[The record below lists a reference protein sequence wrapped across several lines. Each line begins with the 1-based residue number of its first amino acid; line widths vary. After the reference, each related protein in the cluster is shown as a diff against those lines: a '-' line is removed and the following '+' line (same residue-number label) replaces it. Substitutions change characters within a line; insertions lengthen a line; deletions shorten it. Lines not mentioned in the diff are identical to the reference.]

1 MTQLIK
7 KANSGIKFDS
17 SKRYVNKHNKQFGKG
32 VWYRDSNNNG
42 FYDKGEQFI
51 KPGNRIRNNDFSY
64 SQLNSD
70 GTITKLSDNKG
81 NVTKGLK
88 NKLSDAD
95 KYAMKHKLV
104 YGRIA
109 SYNDKTKKW
118 ERNNNNSVQWDID
131 TERNANDIDINN
143 NQNMYISLPDGGF
156 MRAIQQ
162 IKNGKYTEAAAL
174 LPNHNK
180 IVDFGTTGNIPEKT
194 YEFMQKIA
202 YPING
207 NPVQQNSGLITQR
220 TGDSPIGQY
229 INPDTKQKTN
239 YVRVNFGDTNGQ
251 NQYLKG
257 NYWVYDDGNGNIQ
270 TIGFRHNGK
279 DYAYVNFN
287 GTSSFLNSNAKGTII
302 QSPSIASSKLTSY
315 ASGFTPGMSQWR
327 GKAGWYINVGNKLP
341 NNVAGAK
348 NGYLY
353 DKQGKMIGFNADGN
367 YYILMTSVQP
377 THLGEAANVFV
388 SGWKGLGKDL
398 MNLFHRNI
406 TPTDMLGGLGD
417 IGRGVQHLAQGTVGA
432 ATQALLP
439 NEVTNT
445 IGKYGQVLDPGK
457 VISGIA
463 HGKTPWDESNHGLVD
478 FDPGNQSLQ
487 DINDVLNGA
496 TIIFG
501 TKGAGTGL
509 KGVGKTVINNS
520 KTAAKIADATAATK
534 AATKAG
540 FAGVKDIYRNG
551 ARKQFINLPKP
562 GTQLNT
568 KAGIRP
574 SNIVPM
580 GEAFKK
586 GFQNTYKLV
595 YDQAQLNRIPKNWRF
610 NIISSGP
617 VITPKRPI
625 TSTVKNTQEI
635 KLVNPELLPS
645 VGSQNFTWIPS
656 GDIISTSKPII
667 TTPAIIPN
675 TQNFIR
681 VSSGPL
687 ELPHLQTR
695 YYAAKPEPLALPH
708 LQPRSIS
715 WNDAIKETK
724 RSVNNSSKEVNN
736 IQLPTIQ
743 QLIYSNPKINIK
755 PKSQA
760 SKGLK
765 QETPTITGNSQ
776 IEIPKTISWR
786 DAKNV
791 HRKSTQ
797 NLKRQQYNQSHNTK
811 PSKTKLLKK
820 RRYNN

>member
-7 KANSGIKFDS
+7 KASSGIKFDK
-17 SKRYVNKHNKQFGKG
+17 SKRYTYKNGQQRGSG

-42 FYDKGEQFI
+42 FYDKGEQLI

-81 NVTKGLK
+81 NVTKGLE
-88 NKLSDAD
+88 NKISDAD
-95 KYAMKHKLV
+95 KYAFKHKLV

-118 ERNNNNSVQWDID
+118 ERNNNNPVQWDID
-131 TERNANDIDINN
+131 TERNKDSIDINN
-143 NQNMYISLPDGGF
+143 NQTINIPLQGGGF

-162 IKNGKYTEAAAL
+162 IKNGKYTETAAL
-174 LPNHNK
+174 LPDHNK
-180 IVDFGTTGNIPEKT
+180 IVDF
-194 YEFMQKIA
+194 
-202 YPING
+202 
-207 NPVQQNSGLITQR
+207 
-220 TGDSPIGQY
+220 
-229 INPDTKQKTN
+229 
-239 YVRVNFGDTNGQ
+239 
-251 NQYLKG
+251 
-257 NYWVYDDGNGNIQ
+257 
-270 TIGFRHNGK
+270 
-279 DYAYVNFN
+279 
-287 GTSSFLNSNAKGTII
+287 GTII

-315 ASGFTPGMSQWR
+315 ASGFIPGMSQWR

-367 YYILMTSVQP
+367 YYMLKTSVQP
-377 THLGEAANVFV
+377 THFEEAANTFV
-388 SGWKGLGKDL
+388 SGWKGLGNDL

-439 NEVTNT
+439 DEVTNT
-445 IGKYGQVLDPGK
+445 VGKYGQVLDPGK

-501 TKGAGTGL
+501 TKGAGATL

-586 GFQNTYKLV
+586 GFQDTYKLV

-610 NIISSGP
+610 NRIYSGP

-656 GDIISTSKPII
+656 GNIISISKPII

-687 ELPHLQTR
+687 TF
-695 YYAAKPEPLALPH
+695 AAKPEPLSLPN

-715 WNDAIKETK
+715 WNDAIKATK
-724 RSVNNSSKEVNN
+724 RSVNNTSKEVNN

-743 QLIYSNPKINIK
+743 QLIYPNPKINIK
-755 PKSQA
+755 LKSQA

-776 IEIPKTISWR
+776 IEIPKIISWW
-786 DAKNV
+786 DAKNAYI
-791 HRKSTQ
+791 KSTQ